1 MTRYAVALGSNQGDR
16 VQHLR
21 VAVDQIDRLGSL
33 LAVGGLYETA
43 PVGGPEQ
50 GPYLNAVVVVEA
62 VLAPHEMLERLQAIE
77 AEHGRERSVRW
88 GPRTLDLDIVATDGD
103 AVDTEDLQIP
113 HPRAAG
119 RRFVLEPLCD
129 VWPDALVGD
138 GMTARD
144 ARELVG
150 DQEVDLLLST
160 WVDEEVRRGRLWVGV
175 QLALLVA
182 IAVGLVSDGSLPG
195 IAPEPA
201 RLGGGLVLFLG
212 GSLVLAAAR
221 SLGRGLTIMPEPV
234 PGGVLVESGV
244 YAHARHPMY
253 GGVVLVMLG
262 VSLLL
267 ASLVGAALSIALF
280 AFFWG
285 KSVYEERRLRIAY
298 PWYSVYRSRVRRRM
312 IPYLL

>member
-16 VQHLR
+16 VRHLR
-21 VAVDQIDRLGSL
+21 MAVDEIGRLGSF
-33 LAVGGLYETA
+33 LAVSGLYETA
-43 PVGGPEQ
+43 PVGGPDQ

-62 VLAPHEMLERLQAIE
+62 SLAPQEMLGRLQAIE
-77 AEHGRERSVRW
+77 SDHGRERTVRW

-103 AVDTEDLQIP
+103 PVDTEELQIP

-119 RRFVLEPLCD
+119 RRFVLEPLSD
-129 VWPDALVGD
+129 VWPDAPVAD
-138 GMTARD
+138 GMTGRD

-150 DQEVDLLLST
+150 DQEVDLLLPT
-160 WVDEEVRRGRLWVGV
+160 WVEEVGRGRVWVGA

-182 IAVGLVSDGSLPG
+182 IALGLAYDGSLPG
-195 IAPEPA
+195 IGLEPL
-201 RLGGGLVLFLG
+201 RLGGGLVLILG
-212 GSLVLAAAR
+212 GALVLAAAR
-221 SLGRGLTIMPEPV
+221 SLGRGLTIMPQPV

-244 YAHARHPMY
+244 YARARHPMY
-253 GGVVLVMLG
+253 GGVVLGMLG

-267 ASLVGAALSIALF
+267 ASPVGASLSIVLF
-280 AFFWG
+280 AFFWA

-298 PWYSVYRSRVRRRM
+298 PWYTAYRSRVRRRM

>member
-21 VAVDQIDRLGSL
+21 LAVGEIDRLGAR
-33 LAVGGLYETA
+33 LAVSGLYETD

-62 VLAPHEMLERLQAIE
+62 SLAPQEMLDRLQSIE
-77 AEHGRERSVRW
+77 SDHARERGVRW
-88 GPRTLDLDIVATDGD
+88 GPRTLDLDIVASDGD
-103 AVDTEDLQIP
+103 PVDTEVLQIP

-129 VWPDALVGD
+129 VWPDALVANEL
-138 GMTARD
+138 TATE
-144 ARELVG
+144 AKELVE
-150 DQEVDLLLST
+150 DQEVDLLLPT
-160 WVDEEVRRGRLWVGV
+160 WVEEVGSGRVWVGV

-182 IAVGLVSDGSLPG
+182 IALGVVSDGSLPG
-195 IAPEPA
+195 TPLGPMRLVGALTLI
-201 RLGGGLVLFLG
+201 LGGA
-212 GSLVLAAAR
+212 LVLAAAR

-234 PGGVLVESGV
+234 PGGILVESGV

-267 ASLVGAALSIALF
+267 ASRVGASLSIVLF
-280 AFFWG
+280 AFFWA
-285 KSVYEERRLRIAY
+285 KSVHEERRLRIAY
-298 PWYSVYRSRVRRRM
+298 PSYAAYRSRVRRRM